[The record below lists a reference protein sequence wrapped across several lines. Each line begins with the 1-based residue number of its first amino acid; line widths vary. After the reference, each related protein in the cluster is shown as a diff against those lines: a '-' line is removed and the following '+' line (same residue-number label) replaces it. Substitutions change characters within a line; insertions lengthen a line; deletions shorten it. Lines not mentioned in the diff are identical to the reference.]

1 MNSDPNLSTKTGAS
15 LNRHNSETSVGTP
28 QAFVDACA
36 RRYGSICIDLA
47 ADDQNT
53 KCNRFLSERE
63 DSLKQDWAGCI
74 HVAHSQS
81 QKSLGIEGTTA
92 WLNPPYDD
100 IGKWAKKAD
109 ESRARVI
116 MLVPASVGTNWFRDY
131 VHLKHPVD
139 VLNGRIQFDGHTQ
152 PYPKDLMLC
161 LFGFARQLRRVTL
174 DVWTPEPACLG
185 RKLRV

>member
-1 MNSDPNLSTKTGAS
+1 VSIAEKTGAS

-36 RRYGSICIDLA
+36 RRYGSLSIDLA
-47 ADDQNT
+47 ADEHNKKCPLFIDAT
-53 KCNRFLSERE
+53 KDAFTY
-63 DSLKQDWAGCI
+63 DWKTSIEAS
-74 HVAHSQS
+74 HSMS
-81 QKSLGIEGTTA
+81 AKSLSAEGTA

-100 IGKWAKKAD
+100 IGNWAKKAD
-109 ESRARVI
+109 ESGARVI
-116 MLVPASVGTNWFRDY
+116 MLVPASVGSNWFRDY

-174 DVWTPEPACLG
+174 DVWTPTPAELG
-185 RKLRV
+185 RKSK